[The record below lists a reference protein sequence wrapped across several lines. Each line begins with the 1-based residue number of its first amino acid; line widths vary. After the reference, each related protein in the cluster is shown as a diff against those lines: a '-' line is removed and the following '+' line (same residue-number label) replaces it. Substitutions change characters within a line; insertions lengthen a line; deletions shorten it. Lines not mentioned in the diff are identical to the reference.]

1 VVRNNHVVAAAKLVN
16 PGDAARGPF
25 FVPSL

>member
-1 VVRNNHVVAAAKLVN
+1 MSSLAAKLVN
-16 PGDAARGPF
+16 PGDAAWDPF